1 MIWGSDSD
9 DEAATSQALSEEL
22 VSHVTSLRRYALLLV
37 GNSTDADDAVQE
49 TLTRVLART
58 RAWIPIE
65 DLRAYLFSTLHN
77 VFIDA
82 TRREKRMPSDFLS
95 EELLASMISPANQQK
110 RLELRD
116 TIVALAKL
124 PVEQREVVL
133 LVGLEGLSYLETAKA
148 LEIPVGTVMS
158 RLSRG
163 REALRAM
170 TNRDSSRKLRVVK

>member
-1 MIWGSDSD
+1 MIWTAGSSD
-9 DEAATSQALSEEL
+9 DVAGSQALAEEL

-37 GNSTDADDAVQE
+37 GNGSDADDAVQE
-49 TLTRVLART
+49 ALTRVLARA
-58 RAWIPIE
+58 RGWGAID

-77 VFIDA
+77 VFIDS
-82 TRREKRMPSDFLS
+82 TRRAKRMPSDFLS
-95 EELLASMISPANQQK
+95 EDVLASLITPADQHK

-116 TIVALAKL
+116 TLLALAKL

-133 LVGLEGLSYLETAKA
+133 LVGLEGLSYQDTAKA
-148 LEIPVGTVMS
+148 LDIPVGTVMS

>member
-1 MIWGSDSD
+1 MIWETDGDVSP
-9 DEAATSQALSEEL
+9 SQVLAEEL

-37 GNSTDADDAVQE
+37 GNATDADDAVQE

-58 RAWIPIE
+58 RGLTAID
-65 DLRAYLFSTLHN
+65 DLRAYMFATLHN
-77 VFIDA
+77 VFIDT
-82 TRREKRMPSDFLS
+82 TRRDKRMPSDFLS
-95 EELLASMISPANQQK
+95 EELLASLISPANQHK

-116 TIVALAKL
+116 TILALARL

-133 LVGLEGLSYLETAKA
+133 LVGFEGLSYLEAAKA
-148 LEIPVGTVMS
+148 LDIPVGTVMS

-170 TNRDSSRKLRVVK
+170 THRDSPRKLRVVK